1 MKLYVWINN
10 WHFCKILTNVVK
22 GFLVVIRSVVILLVA
37 TTAVVWLGISWALI
51 NTFASMLMSA
61 QWTMVDVNTLVRT
74 LMVATHVHVRLGT
87 SPMVMIVMVSQIISV
102 VFRAANRGATGAFCP
117 GPYTYRGP
125 KLQTI

>member
-1 MKLYVWINN
+1 
-10 WHFCKILTNVVK
+10 
-22 GFLVVIRSVVILLVA
+22 
-37 TTAVVWLGISWALI
+37 
-51 NTFASMLMSA
+51 
-61 QWTMVDVNTLVRT
+61 MVDVNTLVRT

-117 GPYTYRGP
+117 GPHTYRGP